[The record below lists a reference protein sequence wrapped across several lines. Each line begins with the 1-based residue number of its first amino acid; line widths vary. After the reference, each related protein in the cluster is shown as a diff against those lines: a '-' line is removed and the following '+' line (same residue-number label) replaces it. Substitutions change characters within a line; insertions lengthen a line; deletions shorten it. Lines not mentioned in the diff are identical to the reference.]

1 MVILQFILLLALAA
15 FTLLILFQYR
25 KGRKKLQLYND
36 AIDKLKNEKLILQM
50 DNELLNKRFAESEV
64 LATVVRQSPNA
75 IMLMDKEG
83 NIQWINLG
91 FTEMYGYTFD
101 QFTAA
106 LGHNYRQTSFSPDVQ
121 HRLDTIAATKEPY
134 RYEALNISRHG
145 RELWTQTALVPVL
158 DVDGHISHMVTI
170 DTDIHNR
177 VVQSDHLIAEME
189 QLNEK
194 IDHLGQQYGVLNSNF
209 ASLFNGINEL
219 YQLIDQTDQILKFIK
234 SISDETKILGINASI
249 EAARAGAHG
258 QGFRVITNA
267 IIDISAKTIQSIKEI
282 NQILGSISE
291 KQDEL
296 IVKKAD
302 SENRMKHYQELVVTL
317 KSDVRNIESSIEKF
331 KSLA

>member
-1 MVILQFILLLALAA
+1 MIE
-15 FTLLILFQYR
+15 
-25 KGRKKLQLYND
+25 
-36 AIDKLKNEKLILQM
+36 KLKNEKLMLQM
-50 DNELLNKRFAESEV
+50 DNELLNKRYAESEV

-75 IMLMDKEG
+75 IMLMDGEG
-83 NIQWINLG
+83 NIQWINQG

-106 LGHNYRQTSFSPDVQ
+106 LGSNYRQTSFSPDVQ
-121 HRLDTIAATKEPY
+121 HRLDTIAVTKQPY
-134 RYEALNISRHG
+134 RYEALNISRIG

-158 DVDGHISHMVTI
+158 DDEGHISHMVTI

-177 VVQSDHLIAEME
+177 VDQSDHLITEME
-189 QLNEK
+189 QLNVK

-209 ASLFNGINEL
+209 SSLFSGINEL
-219 YQLIDQTDQILKFIK
+219 YQLIDQTDQILRFIK

-282 NQILGSISE
+282 NQILCSISE
-291 KQDEL
+291 KQEEL

-302 SENRMKHYQELVVTL
+302 SENRMKHYQELVATL